1 MGCRALR
8 IRVGTAQA
16 VGGSLLPAPWLS
28 VNSVLIQKLQTG
40 GTQRWADLGFKPG
53 TCGGTATVV

>member
-1 MGCRALR
+1 M
-8 IRVGTAQA
+8 GTAQA
-16 VGGSLLPAPWLS
+16 RGGSLLPAPWLS
-28 VNSVLIQKLQTG
+28 ANSVLTQKLLTG